1 MADGTFGALAHC
13 RSMVRKL
20 TILAALL
27 AVAAPAAAQEAF
39 GGIFIHGVDT
49 PLTLGGDPENGAD
62 VQLGYRAKTVGRIF
76 GRPIQPYAFGALNTA
91 GNTSFV
97 AAGISTKFGDRFY
110 VRPGLGIAIHN
121 GSAAKFDN
129 PFNDKVEFG
138 SRVLFEPELGIGVRV
153 NRRLTAEASF
163 VHLSHAQL
171 FGREN
176 PGIDTIGVRLNV
188 GL

>member
-1 MADGTFGALAHC
+1 ML
-13 RSMVRKL
+13 RYL
-20 TILAALL
+20 IALL
-27 AVAAPAAAQEAF
+27 ALASAAAPAQAQEAF
-39 GGIFIHGVDT
+39 GGVFIHGVDT

-62 VQLGYRAKTVGRIF
+62 IQLGYRGKSIGRLF
-76 GRPIQPYAFGALNTA
+76 GRPLQPYAFGALNTA
-91 GNTSFV
+91 GNTSFI

-129 PFNDKVEFG
+129 PFNNKIEFG
-138 SRVLFEPELGIGVRV
+138 SRVLFEPELGLGMRV

-171 FGREN
+171 FGRQN
-176 PGIDTIGVRLNV
+176 PGIDTIGVRLN
-188 GL
+188 LQLP